1 MVSLFMPYGS
11 RDDGFPSGGG
21 AGRSLPTALLLVST
35 LSALF
40 ATFFSIYLVW
50 KQLKNYRKPT
60 LQRYVVRLLLMVPIY
75 SIASVISLY
84 SLDVADVI
92 DLVRDLYEVSRNTSD
107 A

>member
-1 MVSLFMPYGS
+1 MLSLLPGLGS
-11 RDDGFPSGGG
+11 GSG
-21 AGRSLPTALLLVST
+21 
-35 LSALF
+35 SALPLPVLILAGI
-40 ATFFSIYLVW
+40 ATVVATIVSATSIFL
-50 KQLKNYRKPT
+50 QLKNYRKPT